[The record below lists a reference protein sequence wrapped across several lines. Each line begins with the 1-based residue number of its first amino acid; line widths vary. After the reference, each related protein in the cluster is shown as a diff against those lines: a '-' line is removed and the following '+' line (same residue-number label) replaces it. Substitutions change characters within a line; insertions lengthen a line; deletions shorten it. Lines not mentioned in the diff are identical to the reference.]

1 MFRLF
6 YMVQL
11 LLLLSFAATPSVV
24 DPLSLAITKQVMDL
38 NYYLK
43 NLGSDQ
49 VLETMDTQDQGK
61 PDTFIIFKTVDN
73 NKVLLMHLFD
83 MNRDQKIDVVKHFKD
98 GKVVKT
104 ESILDKEGKVFSITE
119 FDPDTG
125 YETVKTLFDQQ
136 MLTKKISFKN
146 ELRRE
151 EIDRNLD
158 GKVDKWI
165 HFRNGKV
172 LKTEIDENFD
182 GKTIKVIAGDSS
194 ARSSENK

>member
-1 MFRLF
+1 MIH
-6 YMVQL
+6 L
-11 LLLLSFAATPSVV
+11 LLLLSFAATTTSAI
-24 DPLSLAITKQVMDL
+24 DPLSLALSKNVMDL

-43 NLGSDQ
+43 NLGADQ
-49 VLETMDTQDQGK
+49 TLETLDTQDQGK
-61 PDTFIIFKTVDN
+61 PDTFIIFKTVDS

-98 GKVVKT
+98 GKVIKT
-104 ESILDKEGKVFSITE
+104 ESILDREGKVFAITD
-119 FDPDTG
+119 FDTETG
-125 YETVKTLFDQQ
+125 FEISKTLFDQQ
-136 MLTKKISFKN
+136 ILTKKISFKN

-182 GKTIKVIAGDSS
+182 GKTIKVIAGEGSS
-194 ARSSENK
+194 DKNNSK

>member
-1 MFRLF
+1 MIHLILLF
-6 YMVQL
+6 TLV
-11 LLLLSFAATPSVV
+11 FAAPSTSPV
-24 DPLSLAITKQVMDL
+24 DALSPTITKQTMDL

-43 NLGSDQ
+43 NLGKDQ
-49 VLETMDTQDQGK
+49 TLETMDTQDQGK
-61 PDTFIIFKTVDN
+61 PDTFIIFKMVDS

-98 GKVVKT
+98 GKVIKT
-104 ESILDKEGKVFSITE
+104 ESVLDREGKIFAVTE
-119 FDPDTG
+119 FDAESG
-125 YETVKTLFDQQ
+125 FETSKTMYDQK
-136 MLTKKISFKN
+136 LLSKKISFKN

-151 EIDRNLD
+151 EFDRNLD

-182 GKTIKVIAGDSS
+182 GKTIKIIAGEQSDTKK
-194 ARSSENK
+194 N